1 MFPVKVVFR
10 PINVLYCEKLTLL
23 VNPEFYVRAPV
34 SNTEDAAN
42 LGSNDRLLSPCAFSH
57 ARQTS
62 FLGHRLVQAAPPQTA
77 QWSLSPHMNPLSP
90 PVDLS
95 TAATL

>member
-1 MFPVKVVFR
+1 MF
-10 PINVLYCEKLTLL
+10 
-23 VNPEFYVRAPV
+23 
-34 SNTEDAAN
+34 STEDAAN
-42 LGSNDRLLSPCAFSH
+42 LGSNDRLLSLCAFSH

-62 FLGHRLVQAAPPQTA
+62 FLEHRLVQAAPLQTA
-77 QWSLSPHMNPLSP
+77 QWSLSPHMNPPSP